1 MTRHHILPALLFL
14 SALFPAV
21 TARAERSFLI
31 NDPSQ
36 FSCSGSQPSPEV
48 FRSLIDGERNTSWN
62 SSSSQPSGEHYLE
75 VDLGR
80 PLDLAADEDL
90 VVYMRRADSAS
101 EAPTTL
107 RMEGSAD
114 GFAWTTFALA
124 YFVYRGPMT
133 EEYSARIRTDE
144 PYRYLRFTVTANN
157 SRTYYGAT
165 EHRTMSMAE
174 FNIIRLRRT
183 DDYSPSRVDRFRLK
197 TDYVRDF
204 ENYTFKYSQG
214 FPE

>member
-1 MTRHHILPALLFL
+1 MTRHDILPVLL
-14 SALFPAV
+14 SAATLLTAL

-31 NDPSQ
+31 TDPAQ
-36 FSCSGSQPSPEV
+36 FSCAGSQPASDV
-48 FRSLIDGERNTSWN
+48 FRSLLDGEKTTSWN
-62 SSSSQPSGEHYLE
+62 SSSGHPSGEHYLE

-90 VVYMRRADSAS
+90 VIYIRRADSAS

-114 GFAWTTFALA
+114 GSAWTPFAHA
-124 YFVYRGPMT
+124 YFVYRGPLT
-133 EEYSARIRTDE
+133 EEYSARIRTDA

-165 EHRTMSMAE
+165 DYRTMSMAE
-174 FNIIRLRRT
+174 FNIIRLKRT
-183 DDYSPSRVDRFRLK
+183 DDYSPSRVDR
-197 TDYVRDF
+197 
-204 ENYTFKYSQG
+204 
-214 FPE
+214 